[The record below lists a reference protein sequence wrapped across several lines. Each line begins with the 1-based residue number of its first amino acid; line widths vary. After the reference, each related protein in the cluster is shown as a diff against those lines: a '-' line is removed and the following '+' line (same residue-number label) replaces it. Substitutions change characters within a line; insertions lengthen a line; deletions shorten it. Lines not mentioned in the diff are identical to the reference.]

1 MSQLRNKQRN
11 NIRAG
16 IFVSISLTLGLVV
29 FFILTD
35 AWSRM
40 TTNTSSYKVTF
51 SVSEGIGTL
60 ASGSKVR
67 LGGVLIGDVV
77 SVVPRVVENEA
88 TEYIDVNFTIDDQ
101 YVIYTNA
108 IIQSRAGLLGSTGWL
123 SISNVGTGTIADQFT
138 DLNGSTSTMISQ
150 LLGKDAEINITK
162 SLNALRKISEAI
174 SNDGGALTMLLG
186 EEESNSIQAAIDSAK
201 SSLESMDS
209 MLGSADNAWPGWK
222 HSISEILTSTQDL
235 PNAMK
240 ETLRQVQESVSDVR
254 ANVLPD
260 VELSIEAFHNTMV
273 SLEAMSK
280 TFESNSPEWAAEVS
294 SILQNTDQ
302 ISIRAK
308 KAIDEISASPWRLL
322 YRPTDREIAYEQL
335 NAASWQLLSALTELK
350 ESADILQNV
359 SLSPNAPADSSQ
371 IIEMLRSSAK
381 SFEEAHQ
388 EILDRMAI
396 DFKR

>member
-1 MSQLRNKQRN
+1 MSQVRNKQRN

-16 IFVSISLTLGLVV
+16 IFVSISLSLGLVV

-67 LGGVLIGDVV
+67 LGGVLIGDVI

-101 YVIYTNA
+101 YVLYTNA

-123 SISNVGTGTIADQFT
+123 SISDVGTGTIADQFT

-174 SNDGGALTMLLG
+174 SDDGGALTMLLG

-222 HSISEILTSTQDL
+222 HSISEILTSAQEL
-235 PNAMK
+235 PNDMK

-273 SLEAMSK
+273 SLETMSK
-280 TFESNSPEWAAEVS
+280 TFESNSPEWAEEVS

-335 NAASWQLLSALTELK
+335 NAASWQLLSSLTELK
-350 ESADILQNV
+350 ESADILQNI
-359 SLSPNAPADSSQ
+359 SLSPNAPVDSNQ
-371 IIEMLRSSAK
+371 IIETLRRSAK
-381 SFEEAHQ
+381 AFEEAR
-388 EILDRMAI
+388 EKILDRMAI